1 MNEIAPQELKARLD
15 RRDPVVLL
23 DVRQDWETKLCRL
36 ENAVHIPIEEIE
48 YRTEELNPEDEIVV
62 YCHVGQRSAAV
73 AEYLTQL
80 GFKNAKN
87 LLGGLDYWAQTVD
100 PAMTRY

>member
-1 MNEIAPQELKARLD
+1 MNEITPQELKARLG
-15 RRDPVVLL
+15 RRDAIVLL

-48 YRTEELNPEDEIVV
+48 HRTEELNPEDEVVV

-73 AEYLTQL
+73 AEYLAQL

-87 LLGGLDYWAQTVD
+87 LLGGLDSWAQSVD

>member
-1 MNEIAPQELKARLD
+1 MNEITPQELRARLD

-23 DVRQDWETKLCRL
+23 DVRQDWETKLCRP

-48 YRTEELNPEDEIVV
+48 HRTEELNPEDEIVV

-73 AEYLTQL
+73 AEYLAQL

-87 LLGGLDYWAQTVD
+87 LLGDLDCWAQTVD
-100 PAMTRY
+100 PAMREY

>member
-1 MNEIAPQELKARLD
+1 MNEITPQELKARLD

-48 YRTEELNPEDEIVV
+48 SRTEELNPEDEIVV

-73 AEYLTQL
+73 AEYLAQL

-87 LLGGLDYWAQTVD
+87 LLGGLDYWAQSVD
-100 PAMTRY
+100 PAMPRY